1 MREGMSMTG
10 RLTFETWDVF
20 TDRRFAGNPL
30 AVVFDADALATGT
43 MQAIA
48 AEFDYSETV
57 FLCRPEVDDADA
69 RVRIFTPTGELPFA
83 GHPTV
88 GAACALARAE
98 ERRGALLLELGAG
111 RFPVRLSAG
120 EAYYAE
126 FENPNPPRRSGT
138 APEARQIER
147 ALSLPDGCIDR
158 EAFAPVRAGAGIDFI
173 YARTDAEAL
182 DAARLDFA
190 AWDAMALDGACGVY
204 LYAEDRPGP
213 STFDARM
220 FGPHIGVPEDPAT
233 GSAAAGLPAHRLA
246 AGALPDGQH
255 EWTVEQG
262 RVMGRPSRIFVR
274 LSVTDGRCISLR
286 VGGHAVPF
294 LKGQLEL

>member
-1 MREGMSMTG
+1 MTT
-10 RLTFETWDVF
+10 RCTFETWDVF

-30 AVVFDADALATGT
+30 AVVFEADALPTAT

-48 AEFDYSETV
+48 AEFGYSETV
-57 FLCRPEVDDADA
+57 FLCRPGDEGADA

-88 GAACALARAE
+88 GAACALARGE
-98 ERRGALLLELGAG
+98 GRRGALLLELGAG
-111 RFPVRLSAG
+111 RFPVRLTG
-120 EAYYAE
+120 GDIDYAE
-126 FENPNPPRRSGT
+126 FENPNPPALTGR
-138 APEARQIER
+138 APGAEALER
-147 ALSLPDGCIDR
+147 ALSLPAGRIDR
-158 EAFAPVRAGAGIDFI
+158 SDFAPVRAGAGIDFI
-173 YARTDAEAL
+173 YARTDGATLAEA
-182 DAARLDFA
+182 RVDFA
-190 AWDAMALDGACGVY
+190 AFDALGLDGACGIY

-213 STFDARM
+213 STFEARM
-220 FGPHIGVPEDPAT
+220 FAPHIGVHEDPAT

-262 RVMGRPSRIFVR
+262 RTMGRPSRIYVR
-274 LSVTDGRCISLR
+274 LSVNAGRCLSVR

-294 LKGQLEL
+294 LRGELEL